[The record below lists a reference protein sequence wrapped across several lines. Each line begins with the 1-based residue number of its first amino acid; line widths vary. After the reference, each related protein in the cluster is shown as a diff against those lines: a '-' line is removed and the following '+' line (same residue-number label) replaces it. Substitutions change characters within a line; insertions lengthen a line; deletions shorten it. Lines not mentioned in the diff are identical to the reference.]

1 MRVFPGCDH
10 RISDYGEAWQEA
22 IALVLKVD
30 VRPSTFFTG
39 DLSILVVLSL
49 YFSTPP
55 HSTEMKKGEACEL
68 PLCL

>member
-22 IALVLKVD
+22 IAVD
-30 VRPSTFFTG
+30 WYFKEYDDLMAAVDFMCERDFVDSERLGVTG
-39 DLSILVVLSL
+39 
-49 YFSTPP
+49 
-55 HSTEMKKGEACEL
+55 EMKKGEACEL